1 MTLLKYLQTHY
12 SFSRR
17 KAFRFIRKG
26 KVRVNEE
33 IVTQPL
39 YEVGEGD
46 VVEVEGYEP
55 GGIKRMVYVAFHK
68 PPGFVVS
75 RSDPHNA
82 TIYSI
87 LPPEFYDLRAV
98 GRLDK
103 PSEGLLL
110 LTNDGELLHRLTHPK
125 YGVPRTY
132 VVEVNPPPNQRLVR
146 KVLEGIEDRGEML
159 RAYDAKITRGGKL
172 ILVLKQGKYREIRRM
187 MRRLGRRVKRLKRV
201 SYGTVNL
208 DLPPGGWRYLTDGEI
223 RSLKSLVGLA

>member
-1 MTLLKYLQTHY
+1 MNGEV
-12 SFSRR
+12 
-17 KAFRFIRKG
+17 I
-26 KVRVNEE
+26 
-33 IVTQPL
+33 TQPL

-132 VVEVNPPPNQRLVR
+132 VVEVTPPPDQRLIV
-146 KVLEGIEDRGEML
+146 KVLEGIEDRGDML
-159 RAYDAKITRGGKL
+159 RAHDAEITRGGKL

-187 MRRLGRRVKRLKRV
+187 MRRLGRRVKRLKRI

-208 DLPPGGWRYLTDGEI
+208 DLPPGGWRYLTDGEVE
-223 RSLKSLVGLA
+223 SLKNLVGLT